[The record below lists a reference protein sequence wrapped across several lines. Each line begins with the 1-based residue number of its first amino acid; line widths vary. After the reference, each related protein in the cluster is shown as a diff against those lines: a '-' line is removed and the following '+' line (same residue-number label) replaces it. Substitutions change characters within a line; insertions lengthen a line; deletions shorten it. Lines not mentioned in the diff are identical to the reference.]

1 VEWGGF
7 LQSIAGCQIFRRT
20 RPYSSWN
27 YHTIINQQVRIQPK
41 SGKFMNEVDILS
53 QIYNAITT
61 APTIL
66 TPAFIEQL
74 LTQILPLAESDAD
87 NDTVEEAINALYKQ
101 FREMRDKIKSLK
113 RKNLDDAEAE
123 VTPGYETLSY
133 PDSTK
138 LEKLKASLKK
148 RIDKANAKN

>member
-1 VEWGGF
+1 M
-7 LQSIAGCQIFRRT
+7 S
-20 RPYSSWN
+20 
-27 YHTIINQQVRIQPK
+27 
-41 SGKFMNEVDILS
+41 EVDILS

-74 LTQILPLAESDAD
+74 LTQILPLAESSAD

-101 FREMRDKIKSLK
+101 FREVRDKIKSLN

-123 VTPGYETLSY
+123 VTPGYETLINTY
-133 PDSTK
+133 PDIKKLEKLEK

>member
-1 VEWGGF
+1 
-7 LQSIAGCQIFRRT
+7 
-20 RPYSSWN
+20 
-27 YHTIINQQVRIQPK
+27 
-41 SGKFMNEVDILS
+41 MNEVDILS

-101 FREMRDKIKSLK
+101 FREVRDKIKILN

-123 VTPGYETLSY
+123 VTPGYETVINTY
-133 PDSTK
+133 PDIKKLEK

>member
-1 VEWGGF
+1 
-7 LQSIAGCQIFRRT
+7 
-20 RPYSSWN
+20 
-27 YHTIINQQVRIQPK
+27 
-41 SGKFMNEVDILS
+41 MNEVDILC

-101 FREMRDKIKSLK
+101 FREVRDKIKSVN

-123 VTPGYETLSY
+123 VTPGYETLINTY
-133 PDSTK
+133 PDIKK
-138 LEKLKASLKK
+138 LEASLKK

>member
-1 VEWGGF
+1 
-7 LQSIAGCQIFRRT
+7 
-20 RPYSSWN
+20 
-27 YHTIINQQVRIQPK
+27 
-41 SGKFMNEVDILS
+41 MNEVDILS

-87 NDTVEEAINALYKQ
+87 NDTVEEAINALYRQ
-101 FREMRDKIKSLK
+101 FRELRDKIKILSI
-113 RKNLDDAEAE
+113 KNLDDAKAE
-123 VTPGYETLSY
+123 VTSGYETLINKY
-133 PDSTK
+133 PDIKK
-138 LEKLKASLKK
+138 LEARLKK

>member
-1 VEWGGF
+1 
-7 LQSIAGCQIFRRT
+7 
-20 RPYSSWN
+20 
-27 YHTIINQQVRIQPK
+27 
-41 SGKFMNEVDILS
+41 MNEVDILS

>member
-1 VEWGGF
+1 
-7 LQSIAGCQIFRRT
+7 
-20 RPYSSWN
+20 
-27 YHTIINQQVRIQPK
+27 
-41 SGKFMNEVDILS
+41 MNEVDILS

-74 LTQILPLAESDAD
+74 LTQILPLAESGAD

-101 FREMRDKIKSLK
+101 FREVRDKIKILNI
-113 RKNLDDAEAE
+113 KNLDDAEAK
-123 VTPGYETLSY
+123 VTPGHETLINTY
-133 PDSTK
+133 PDIKK
-138 LEKLKASLKK
+138 LEKLTASLKK

>member
-1 VEWGGF
+1 M
-7 LQSIAGCQIFRRT
+7 
-20 RPYSSWN
+20 
-27 YHTIINQQVRIQPK
+27 NQ
-41 SGKFMNEVDILS
+41 VDILS

-74 LTQILPLAESDAD
+74 LTKILPLTESDAD

-101 FREMRDKIKSLK
+101 FRVLRDEIKILN

-123 VTPGYETLSY
+123 VTPGYETLINTY
-133 PDSTK
+133 PDIKK
-138 LEKLKASLKK
+138 LEASLKK